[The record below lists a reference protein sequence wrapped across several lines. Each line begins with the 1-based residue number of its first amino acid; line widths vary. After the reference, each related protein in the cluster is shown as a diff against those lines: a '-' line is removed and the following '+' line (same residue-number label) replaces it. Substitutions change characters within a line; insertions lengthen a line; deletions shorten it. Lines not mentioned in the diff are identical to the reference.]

1 MKSVGGLLMGV
12 LVLLGLRELPKSIS
26 SGESET
32 TETEGKDVFR
42 SLQALPKEPCSA
54 SNSMEVFSTD
64 PGMAVPMEIPQSPR
78 SRNDEFAKSSQC
90 NWGGVNSYFLWAMGQ
105 AEQDQILSDMQTRG
119 LKMMR
124 IFVSTVPRN
133 FKSTTSQF
141 VPFLEPRLGEYDFTA
156 LELINKFMVKVKEY
170 GVKLAIALHDRYELG
185 CWYCDAYHEYL
196 GLTCLAGQPCGP
208 LNDASKFYRNSTV
221 IKAFDQRL
229 ETILNYKN
237 PEMGNRRWGDLKDVV
252 AMFEI
257 QNEAQGLNPE
267 PWVTHWHCDRAKVL
281 RSLIDSEIYV
291 GTGGGRTFA
300 ESMLR
305 ANFECPEI
313 DVINLHDYDE
323 TTWDGMHNNLKTARD
338 LGRSFGK
345 KVVYEEFGR
354 KARYYRADYH
364 YAVITACVSLG
375 IPFMSWEYIIP
386 GNTDSTDYEWDDKQ
400 ATWPVMVYGVL
411 LANETPGAFSW
422 PNLDLCSVA

>member
-32 TETEGKDVFR
+32 EGKDVFR

-54 SNSMEVFSTD
+54 SSPMEVFSTD

-105 AEQDQILSDMQTRG
+105 AEQDQILRDMQTRG

-141 VPFLEPRLGEYDFTA
+141 VPFLEPRLGEFDFTA
-156 LELINKFMVKVKEY
+156 LELINKFMVKVKVY

-208 LNDASKFYRNSTV
+208 LHLSCACEIFQEFVSQFPSGSGTCIWCFQLVFSMESGTHANWRPCMSSFALGGVACKGPASFWVLMVVLPISCFRNDASKFYRNSTV

-229 ETILNYKN
+229 ETILNYKSL
-237 PEMGNRRWGDLKDVV
+237 GAIRSVSFTKRRNKGEQWSW
-252 AMFEI
+252 M
-257 QNEAQGLNPE
+257 
-267 PWVTHWHCDRAKVL
+267 L
-281 RSLIDSEIYV
+281 RSMSQDIKMMRPFSACWGIQKWATEDGEIWKMW
-291 GTGGGRTFA
+291 
-300 ESMLR
+300 SWLR
-305 ANFECPEI
+305 GPFQSYFSLR
-313 DVINLHDYDE
+313 VIGFLSHVLFCSSYS
-323 TTWDGMHNNLKTARD
+323 L
-338 LGRSFGK
+338 LGAS
-345 KVVYEEFGR
+345 
-354 KARYYRADYH
+354 
-364 YAVITACVSLG
+364 
-375 IPFMSWEYIIP
+375 
-386 GNTDSTDYEWDDKQ
+386 
-400 ATWPVMVYGVL
+400 
-411 LANETPGAFSW
+411 
-422 PNLDLCSVA
+422 